1 MRYVQAEIQLTGS
14 WSSLGTVR
22 SETKRGAE
30 YGSFGYSSEYLN
42 DSQSYPVDP
51 SLPLSPGVYSAAGSL
66 HGAFR
71 DASPDRWGRNLIER
85 SLRATKPL
93 GTISELDYLLGV
105 SEASRIGNFRFAE
118 DGEFEQSG
126 QEIPTMVTLPRV
138 MRLSEELEE
147 SDDDQ
152 ITKEL

>member
-1 MRYVQAEIQLTGS
+1 
-14 WSSLGTVR
+14 
-22 SETKRGAE
+22 
-30 YGSFGYSSEYLN
+30 
-42 DSQSYPVDP
+42 
-51 SLPLSPGVYSAAGSL
+51 LPLSPGVYSAAGSL

-126 QEIPTMVTLPRV
+126 HENPPMVTLPRV